1 MRQYK
6 AGTLVDDSPLM
17 YHIELVKL
25 LGCCTMGKNVYTEIK
40 CNSLLALD
48 DIVAMICHPDCVVE
62 VKEAYVGFLNH
73 CYIDTEVEMKEIY
86 SSNHMWSLFE
96 KSFLLDME
104 QAIKSGTKP
113 NPAVENYIINEIMMI
128 LVSYFNS
135 PFSDQCTTVQ
145 KRQLIFVQLLQSAYR
160 ISQCKWLTPAKRF
173 NVENCIR
180 TLSEIAKCRGI
191 ALPSDLDA
199 QVLIMFNKTALL
211 TRQTSKWLLA
221 SKQTKLE
228 KSQSQIMRL
237 DRSIIEGLQDIVS
250 LLEDQL
256 KPLVEAE
263 QSLLVDILY
272 RSELLFPLGTE
283 SRKKCESGGFIR
295 R

>member
-1 MRQYK
+1 
-6 AGTLVDDSPLM
+6 
-17 YHIELVKL
+17 
-25 LGCCTMGKNVYTEIK
+25 
-40 CNSLLALD
+40 
-48 DIVAMICHPDCVVE
+48 
-62 VKEAYVGFLNH
+62 
-73 CYIDTEVEMKEIY
+73 
-86 SSNHMWSLFE
+86 
-96 KSFLLDME
+96 
-104 QAIKSGTKP
+104 
-113 NPAVENYIINEIMMI
+113 MI

-145 KRQLIFVQLLQSAYR
+145 KRQLIFVQLLESAYR